1 MVAVKNHEADRF
13 LARPAP
19 HIYLYLVFGTDAG
32 LAAERAQKIIKGAI
46 DDPKDP
52 FQLVRIAGD
61 ELAAD
66 PLRLA
71 DEANTIPLFGGR
83 RAILIEAQGKA
94 FATAL
99 EPVLRGPPPQ
109 DCTIVIEAGALKK
122 DAPLRVLCERGKNAA
137 AIQCYPDSAKDIA
150 QLIEA
155 EVAGSGLTIAP
166 DAKAFLVSQLGQDR
180 LSTRLE
186 LEKLMLFAHGG
197 GEIRLDHV
205 EAIVSNAS
213 SLMAAKAVNAAF
225 EGDLS
230 QPSTRVC
237 AIWRARAIITWCSPV
252 LCGTHWTCI
261 ALVPALLMNLRER
274 ALDKRMPSS
283 GIRGFGRKRALSGRS
298 ASSVRRSRG
307 RAANQNLDL
316 PPPSGHSG
324 QLPNPSATKPPR
336 GDGAG
341 GTKCAIL
348 PRKSIGFEN
357 IVCLEKSRS
366 RHRGPP
372 HAVMDATIHAV
383 PGGGI
388 LCGQGCA
395 AKISMLVHPSP
406 LGRGGILRFSFGPSQ
421 IFASHAVKSWLHPC
435 TAFSEMG
442 EPGSGL
448 VLFLGVGV
456 GG

>member
-1 MVAVKNHEADRF
+1 MVAVKNHEAERF

-32 LAAERAQKIIKGAI
+32 LAAERSRKIIAGAI

-66 PLRLA
+66 PLLLA

-186 LEKLMLFAHGG
+186 LEKLMLFAHGA

-205 EAIVSNAS
+205 EAIVSNAA
-213 SLMAAKAVNAAF
+213 SLVAAKAVNATF
-225 EGDLS
+225 EGDLLALH
-230 QPSTRVC
+230 TGLRDMAGAGDHHMVL
-237 AIWRARAIITWCSPV
+237 AGALRHALDLHRARPGASYEFT
-252 LCGTHWTCI
+252 G
-261 ALVPALLMNLRER
+261 A
-274 ALDKRMPSS
+274 
-283 GIRGFGRKRALSGRS
+283 GFGQKDAFERHSRLWTQTGLVRRS

-341 GTKCAIL
+341 GTSGAIL

-357 IVCLEKSRS
+357 IVCLEKIPFAPSRS
-366 RHRGPP
+366 ASRCHGCNNPRGTGRRHSLR
-372 HAVMDATIHAV
+372 
-383 PGGGI
+383 PG
-388 LCGQGCA
+388 LRR
-395 AKISMLVHPSP
+395 KNLYVSSP
-406 LGRGGILRFSFGPSQ
+406 LASGARRYSSFQLRSEPNFRVSRRE
-421 IFASHAVKSWLHPC
+421 IMASSLHG
-435 TAFSEMG
+435 F
-442 EPGSGL
+442 
-448 VLFLGVGV
+448 F
-456 GG
+456 